1 MGGYRQGPRE
11 DIEAHKE
18 RERERERERE
28 SERERVTDCISYAK
42 CLYRRRRHVV
52 FSCYEVA

>member
-11 DIEAHKE
+11 DIEAHKQ
-18 RERERERERE
+18 REREGER
-28 SERERVTDCISYAK
+28 ERERVTDRISYAK
-42 CLYRRRRHVV
+42 CLHRRRRHVV